1 MQGEMFGKSKPPDR
15 GNQLTNRVRQI
26 AERAPERELAAER
39 HRCATKDRAPR
50 QSVFRNGAIV
60 LDSGERLGVA
70 VKDISATGA
79 RVEFFQRI
87 VLPETFMLS
96 EPTMKL
102 KRRVRIIW
110 QREGSVG
117 VQFTE

>member
-1 MQGEMFGKSKPPDR
+1 M
-15 GNQLTNRVRQI
+15 
-26 AERAPERELAAER
+26 
-39 HRCATKDRAPR
+39 
-50 QSVFRNGAIV
+50 
-60 LDSGERLGVA
+60 A

-110 QREGSVG
+110 QREGIVG
-117 VQFTE
+117 VQFTD